1 MFAIKSQLVKDSV
14 FQLSAQTAS
23 RIFSFVSTIIIARTL
38 GVSGYGILVYSIT
51 IAQFLSIFVEY
62 GLAQYIIR
70 EIARNKSNVTLFLDA
85 IVLKTAQWVLGC
97 AAILLL
103 SYFTGIFQKNLLII
117 ALVLPFFDILYLT
130 SISLFNGLKQ
140 FQYSSI
146 FNLCYDG
153 IRLILVSIASVWF
166 KNITLILIGYIASS
180 FLTSLIVLLY
190 IYKRNIIGTHT
201 MQMTRSM
208 SLYKESFWFFIY
220 ALLFQLYFKI
230 DVIMINYYRNSEE
243 VGKYI
248 AAYKLFEVFLF
259 IPALLMGVLFPRF
272 SSLSDN
278 KERLLTNAKQIQ
290 VVLVNLLF
298 PLVIIIFAFSGLLI
312 TVLYGSNFNESATT
326 LKIVIVTLAL
336 YLSNCIFPVMLTSQ
350 RLEKKCILA
359 FIIGMSFNII
369 LNMVAIPRYGAE
381 GAGAATVLS
390 EVLVTVLYLL
400 FVKNY
405 IGEFVYLSRIYV
417 PWILIISFL
426 LMMTMIPMSSIFI
439 IYAVLTFIV
448 VYYSAIRYYGK
459 FDIAEFYAKMKS
471 SAW

>member
-1 MFAIKSQLVKDSV
+1 MFAIRSQLVKDSI
-14 FQLSAQTAS
+14 FQLSAQIAS

-38 GVSGYGILVYSIT
+38 GVSGYGILIYSIT

-62 GLAQYIIR
+62 GLSQYIVR
-70 EIARNKSNVTLFLDA
+70 EIARNKSNVALFSNA
-85 IVLKTAQWVLGC
+85 IVLKIAQWVLGC
-97 AAILLL
+97 TAILLL
-103 SYFTGIFQKNLLII
+103 SVFTGIFQKNLLLL
-117 ALVLPFFDILYLT
+117 ALLLPFFDILYLT

-153 IRLILVSIASVWF
+153 IRLILVSIASIWF
-166 KNITLILIGYIASS
+166 KNITLILVGYIASS
-180 FLTSLIVLLY
+180 FLTSLIVLFY
-190 IYKRNIIGTHT
+190 IYKRNIAGKHT
-201 MQMTRSM
+201 MQMTRAM

-230 DVIMINYYRNSEE
+230 DVVMINYYRNSEE

-259 IPALLMGVLFPRF
+259 IPALFMGVLFPRF
-272 SSLSDN
+272 SSLSDD
-278 KERLLTNAKQIQ
+278 KERLLKNAKQIQ

-298 PLVIIIFAFSGLLI
+298 PLVIIIFSFSGLLV
-312 TVLYGSNFNESATT
+312 TVLYGSKFNESVIT
-326 LKIVIVTLAL
+326 LKIVILTLAL
-336 YLSNCIFPVMLTSQ
+336 YLSNCILPLMLTSQ

-359 FIIGMSFNII
+359 FFIGMSINIV
-369 LNMVAIPRYGAE
+369 LNIFAIPMYGAE
-381 GAGAATVLS
+381 GAAGATVLS

-417 PWILIISFL
+417 PLILIISFI
-426 LMMTMIPMSSIFI
+426 LMMTIIPMNSIFI
-439 IYAVLTFIV
+439 IYAVAAFIV
-448 VYYSAIRYYGK
+448 VYYSAIHYYGK
-459 FDIAEFYAKMKS
+459 FDIAELYAKMKS